1 MIISKSE
8 EPFFHNFLSIA
19 KQMIKETGSKNNL
32 IFGEGGK
39 IKFICGDY
47 AGIFAYDTERLDR
60 DYYNFGHDAYEIS
73 VLPNDDIKLE
83 KKSFMPCSEYYLE
96 TVKKFFGAV
105 DLCSDNILEIK
116 KEDEC
121 KIAKILSVTGCCW
134 LKDDTLKYLSKMK
147 YADIYVCTERY
158 YESFKM
164 PILNDF
170 NNEYVAAYQELELD
184 GGQTTLSMTLIF
196 NVRTNPR
203 LSTHSQQKI
212 KFNDVNEETPEEVII
227 ESTTEEHAAESEELN
242 DLVDN
247 IEEEVEEETEDEFD
261 PMLA

>member
-47 AGIFAYDTERLDR
+47 AGIFAYNTERLDR
-60 DYYNFGHDAYEIS
+60 DYYDFSHESYEIS

-83 KKSFMPCSEYYLE
+83 KKSFMPCSDYYFA
-96 TVKKFFGAV
+96 TVEKFFEAV
-105 DLCSDNILEIK
+105 DLYSDNILEIK

-121 KIAKILSVTGCCW
+121 KIAKILSATRCCW

-147 YADIYVCTERY
+147 YADIYVCAEQY
-158 YESFKM
+158 CESFNTHT
-164 PILNDF
+164 LNDF
-170 NNEYVAAYQELELD
+170 NNEYVAVYQELELD

-212 KFNDVNEETPEEVII
+212 KFNDVNEESLEEAVI
-227 ESTTEEHAAESEELN
+227 ESSNEEHAAENEELN